1 MIEVLLIW
9 VLMTGLAFVWG
20 LQWLHWFRPEGYR
33 GSPPDP
39 WSTFW
44 TGFFGL
50 SVLLGW
56 VVFLSPLCPLAKL
69 LLWPALLSPILF
81 SKTIRMQCRTW
92 LFQGFEL
99 LKSPA
104 GTLAWLGIGIAMW
117 KCLGPPEIFDEG
129 AYHLPLVRMWE
140 NQGLVKGVA
149 NLNGHY
155 GLNSTW
161 HILTAFSNPTFIPGW
176 QEEMALN
183 GLLAVLL
190 SLFAASRLRKVMS
203 GSRLLAHWM
212 AVFFPFFVFR
222 NLLSSPSTDIPAIIC
237 TWFVF
242 NRWLEMLEKE
252 EDPFQNWTLFS
263 LVPVWIAV
271 LKTSSAA
278 LFLIP
283 LFFAGLAFLSQHWSL
298 LKRQLL
304 VPVLLVFPWLL
315 QNWLL
320 TGYLV
325 FPIKMTRLGKPDWQV
340 PFSSIDKKFYLEQF
354 RDFAPPAEY
363 NLAWLKHWFWAHNA
377 DTRIILVLCL
387 VSLLCTGLILIFQSH
402 QRNLISLFLYFSVL
416 AGLLSWFV
424 TITEP
429 RYGFGSLVFAGLLP
443 VAWGLSMLS
452 NLQKAMRYLALVILP
467 LQFYNLYKTSR
478 EAPFQSSWWLKPEPA
493 PELASR
499 KLPCG
504 NFEAIVPVR
513 YTSTVPEGKPVFC
526 WDCTFPC
533 VPPEAAVDSS
543 HIFQR
548 SSDPKAGYRYV
559 ENP

>member
-1 MIEVLLIW
+1 MAEVLLIW
-9 VLMTGLAFVWG
+9 CLMTSLPLILG
-20 LQWLHWFRPEGYR
+20 LQILEWFQPSEY
-33 GSPPDP
+33 PQEKPDA
-39 WSTFW
+39 WTVFW

-50 SVLLGW
+50 SVILGGL
-56 VVFLSPLCPLAKL
+56 VFTTALSPFVKLFL
-69 LLWPALLSPILF
+69 LLVLYLPLVLNSRIRNQIRIWWNQALSILKQP
-81 SKTIRMQCRTW
+81 SG
-92 LFQGFEL
+92 L
-99 LKSPA
+99 
-104 GTLAWLGIGIAMW
+104 LAWICMGIAMW

-140 NQGLVKGVA
+140 NQGLVKGIA

-161 HILTAFSNPTFIPGW
+161 HILTAFSNPGFIPGW

-183 GLLAVLL
+183 GLLAAILG
-190 SLFAASRLRKVMS
+190 LFAATRLQKVLAGS
-203 GSRLLAHWM
+203 GLMAHWM

-242 NRWLEMLEKE
+242 NRWLEILEKE
-252 EDPFQNWTLFS
+252 EDPFKNWTLFS

-283 LFFAGLAFLSQHWSL
+283 LFFAGLAVLSQHWNL
-298 LKRQLL
+298 LKKQLL
-304 VPVLLVFPWLL
+304 LPVFLVFPWLL

-325 FPIKMTRLGKPDWQV
+325 FPIKRTRLGNPDWQV

-363 NLAWLKHWFWAHNA
+363 NLSWLKHWFSAHNL
-377 DTRIILVLCL
+377 DTRIIL
-387 VSLLCTGLILIFQSH
+387 LLCSLSVIGAGLVLILSGRK
-402 QRNLISLFLYFSVL
+402 RNLISLFLYFSVL

-443 VAWGLSMLS
+443 IAWILSRLRKMLP
-452 NLQKAMRYLALVILP
+452 LFRFLALVILP
-467 LQFYNLYKTSR
+467 LQAFNLWKTVK
-478 EAPFQSSWWLKPEPA
+478 EVPFQNSWMLKPETA
-493 PELASR
+493 PKVESGRLR
-499 KLPCG
+499 CG
-504 NFEAIVPVR
+504 NFEAIYPLR
-513 YTSTVPEGKPVFC
+513 YLSPVPEGKPVFC
-526 WDCTFPC
+526 WDCDFPC
-533 VPPEAAVDSS
+533 IPPEAAPDSS

-548 SSDPKAGYRYV
+548 STSPEAGYRYIA
-559 ENP
+559 NP

>member
-9 VLMTGLAFVWG
+9 FLMTGLASVWG
-20 LQWLHWFRPEGYR
+20 LQWLHWLRPEGYR
-33 GSPPDP
+33 DSRPDP
-39 WSTFW
+39 WTAFW

-56 VVFLSPLCPLAKL
+56 LVFFTPLSPLVKL
-69 LLWPALLSPILF
+69 ILWPALLSPLIF
-81 SKTIRMQCRTW
+81 SKPIRTQCRSW
-92 LFQGFEL
+92 AIQGL
-99 LKSPA
+99 GILQSPA
-104 GTLAWLGIGIAMW
+104 GILAWLGIGIALW

-140 NQGLVKGVA
+140 SQGIVKGMA

-183 GLLAVLL
+183 GLLAVVL
-190 SLFAASRLRKVMS
+190 SLFAASRLRKVLA
-203 GSRLLAHWM
+203 GSSLMAHWM

-242 NRWLEMLEKE
+242 NRWLEILENK
-252 EDPFQNWTLFS
+252 EDPFENWTLFS

-283 LFFAGLAFLSQHWSL
+283 LFFTGLAVLSGHWSL

-325 FPIKMTRLGKPDWQV
+325 FPIKITRFGNPDWQV

-363 NLAWLKHWFWAHNA
+363 NLAWLKHWFSAHNA
-377 DTRIILVLCL
+377 DTRIILLLSL
-387 VSLLCTGLILIFQSH
+387 VSLLAAGFVLIFQSNR
-402 QRNLISLFLYFSVL
+402 RNLISLFLYFSLL

-429 RYGFGSLVFAGLLP
+429 RYGFGSLVFAALVP
-443 VAWGLSMLS
+443 VAWGLVRISGW
-452 NLQKAMRYLALVILP
+452 QKAFRFLALVILP
-467 LQFYNLYKTSR
+467 MQAFNLLKTVR
-478 EAPFQSSWWLKPEPA
+478 EVPFQSSWLLLPTPA
-493 PELASR
+493 PQVAEG
-499 KLPCG
+499 KLQCG
-504 NFEAIVPVR
+504 NFEANLPLR
-513 YTSTVPEGKPVFC
+513 YTSKVPAGKPVFC

-548 SSDPKAGYRYV
+548 SSDPGAGYRYV